1 MRPRKLGCIQMPIG
15 DIKISHFYTQAEVS
29 GEDKAWPDGTKDRLV
44 KVRFRTLNV
53 DEAGAP
59 EGLTERVI
67 FTLTGLDN
75 LSTQLAAAVETI
87 RRWTPGEQPDPLG
100 INLGVTA
107 HNIRS

>member
-1 MRPRKLGCIQMPIG
+1 MSIG
-15 DIKISHFYTQAEVS
+15 EIEISRFYTQAEVS

-53 DEAGAP
+53 DDAGES
-59 EGLTERVI
+59 EGLTEWVT
-67 FTLTGLDN
+67 FTLTGLDH

-87 RRWTPGEQPDPLG
+87 RRWTPGDQPEPLG

>member
-1 MRPRKLGCIQMPIG
+1 MVTG
-15 DIKISHFYTQAEVS
+15 DEEISRFYTQAEVS
-29 GEDKAWPDGTKDRLV
+29 GEDKTWLDGTTDRLV

-53 DEAGAP
+53 AEDGEN
-59 EGLTERVI
+59 EGHTEWVT
-67 FTLTGLDN
+67 FTLSGLDH

-87 RRWTPGEQPDPLG
+87 RRWTPGEQPEPLG